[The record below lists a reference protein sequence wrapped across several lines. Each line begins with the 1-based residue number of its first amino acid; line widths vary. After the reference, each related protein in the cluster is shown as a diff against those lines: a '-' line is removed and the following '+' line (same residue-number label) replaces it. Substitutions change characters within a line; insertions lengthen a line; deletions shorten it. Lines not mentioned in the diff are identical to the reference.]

1 MRSSAA
7 AVACVVAAAGT
18 ACSSADPGEPLSFYR
33 GKTLQDV
40 AAVVSEGF
48 VYAVQDDSVLLGAD
62 PGFDPA
68 QWGSTAWTVL
78 AVCADATTLQRSST
92 AELVVV
98 PTDLL
103 DGDDLRAITA
113 GRFEDQRPPCDGHT
127 SAPQATPTS
136 S

>member
-1 MRSSAA
+1 MKSAA
-7 AVACVVAAAGT
+7 ITVGCVVATVVT
-18 ACSSADPGEPLSFYR
+18 ACSADPGEPLSFYR
-33 GKTLQDV
+33 GKTLHDV
-40 AAVVSEGF
+40 AAVISEGF

-62 PGFDPA
+62 PGFDEA

-78 AVCADATTLQRSST
+78 AVCADATTLERSST

-103 DGDDLRAITA
+103 DGDDLREITA

-127 SAPQATPTS
+127 SAPQVSSTS
-136 S
+136 